1 MDALKTQNSIDSINA
16 AAVRHAVYT
25 SLVGY
30 LPYASSEQV
39 FRFLAK
45 RRRPWADRLR
55 FLELRVTP
63 DIGETYGG
71 ASLPEI
77 EQWLNRKYGERL
89 AVVPGFRKVNNEQRT
104 VNNSDSEHCSL
115 FTIHYSLSLP
125 RRSAVHAYGQHR
137 FIAGL
142 LFQPLDRMNSFF
154 LLSSAK
160 YGGPRATR
168 LSGEDQMYFT
178 QFEEVN
184 A

>member
-1 MDALKTQNSIDSINA
+1 MDGLKTQNSIDSINS

-25 SLVGY
+25 SLIGY

-71 ASLPEI
+71 ATLAEI

-89 AVVPGFRKVNNEQRT
+89 AIVPGFFR
-104 VNNSDSEHCSL
+104 NSDSMNPINSTNSINL
-115 FTIHYSLSLP
+115 WRLALP
-125 RRSAVHAYGQHR
+125 RRSAVHAYGSR
-137 FIAGL
+137 GFIAGL

-178 QFEEVN
+178 QFEEVT